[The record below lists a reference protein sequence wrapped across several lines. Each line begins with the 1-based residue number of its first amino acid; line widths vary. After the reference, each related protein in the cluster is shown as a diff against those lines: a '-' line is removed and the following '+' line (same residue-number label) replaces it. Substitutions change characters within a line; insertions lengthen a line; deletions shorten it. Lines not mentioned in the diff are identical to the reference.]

1 MIPVFTI
8 FFVIVILI
16 TVATIKHNTKEQ
28 DSVDSRFWERE
39 LKANSTL
46 KKDISNLKY
55 ITIPDE
61 FFPSESDA
69 LISKEAEN
77 FLKLHGKTLLNLN
90 GMTNTELKLNYGIM
104 NFEKLASYDTNFLDF
119 VSIVPDYC
127 IWLADSCDEKDKA
140 IKLLKFAKE
149 CASDSKKIDALYEKL
164 LNS

>member
-1 MIPVFTI
+1 M
-8 FFVIVILI
+8 
-16 TVATIKHNTKEQ
+16 K
-28 DSVDSRFWERE
+28 
-39 LKANSTL
+39 
-46 KKDISNLKY
+46 
-55 ITIPDE
+55 

-149 CASDSKKIDALYEKL
+149 CDSDSKKIDALYEKL

>member
-28 DSVDSRFWERE
+28 DSVDSRFW
-39 LKANSTL
+39 
-46 KKDISNLKY
+46 
-55 ITIPDE
+55 
-61 FFPSESDA
+61 ESDA

-149 CASDSKKIDALYEKL
+149 CDSDSKKIDALYEKL